1 MSPFPMENPPENFTT
16 IDISEIKKD
25 FSGGTSELFNKENI
39 QMSLISKFKFLYR
52 NTLHM
57 TNITLQHPEMKKL
70 LKSNEKFDLLIL
82 ELFLTD
88 ALLGL
93 STVFDCPV
101 VALSSNGPH
110 TWVTDVLGSSRP
122 ATYVPH
128 MHSDFKTRMN
138 LGRRLE
144 DAVFYFMETIFMN
157 IYHLPKQEQLFN
169 QVFVQSNRTFDEVR
183 KNAVAITLVNSHYSV
198 SFPKPFLPNMIEVPG
213 MQVNEE
219 MLKPLP
225 ADIKEF
231 IENSQHGVIFLSLG
245 RNIKSSTM
253 DVDKKRD
260 LIEAFLSLKQNTIW
274 NFDDENLDVDPKKI
288 MIRKWLPQY
297 EILGHNNTK
306 VFITHA
312 GLLSCT
318 EAIYFAKNVI
328 AVPTY
333 GDQPQNAKKLAKS
346 NQGIYLEYKNF
357 TGQSIKWAVEEI
369 TSNPM

>member
-1 MSPFPMENPPENFTT
+1 MSPFPIENPPMNYTT
-16 IDISEIKKD
+16 IDISEIKND
-25 FSGGTSELFNKENI
+25 FAERSKENM
-39 QMSLISKFKFLYR
+39 QMGLLKKFKFLYT

-82 ELFLTD
+82 DLFLTD

-93 STVFDCPV
+93 SSVFDCPV
-101 VALSSNGPH
+101 VALSANGPH
-110 TWVTDVLGSSRP
+110 TWVNDALVPPRP
-122 ATYVPH
+122 ASFVWRTPH
-128 MHSDFKTRMN
+128 LHSDFANRMN
-138 LGRRLE
+138 LGRRIE
-144 DAVFYFMETIFMN
+144 DAFFYFMETILMN

-169 QVFVQSNRTFDEVR
+169 QVFASSKRTFDHVR
-183 KNAVAITLVNSHYSV
+183 KNSVAVALVNSHFSI
-198 SFPKPFLPNMIEVPG
+198 SFPRPFLPNIIEVAG

-225 ADIKEF
+225 DDIKVF
-231 IENSQHGVIFLSLG
+231 IENSEHGVIYFSLG
-245 RNIKSSTM
+245 GNIKSSTM

-260 LIEAFLSLKQNTIW
+260 LIEAMLSLKQNTIW
-274 NFDDENLDVDPKKI
+274 NFDEESLDVDSKKI

-297 EILGHNNTK
+297 EILAHNNTR

-312 GLLSCT
+312 GILSCT

-333 GDQPQNAKKLAKS
+333 GDQHQNAKKLAKA
-346 NQGIYLEYKNF
+346 NQAIYLDYSNF
-357 TGQSIKWAVEEI
+357 TGQSLKWAVEEVV
-369 TSNPM
+369 SNLM